1 MSVKVRREHSRIFY
15 GWWIVL
21 VAAIGMFMGYGA
33 IFSFTFGVFITPV
46 GREFEWSRSA
56 ISIAYALSLV
66 AYAAATPFIGRL
78 VDRLGARKVIVPSVM
93 LFGLGLISMYFLT
106 ASLLQFFVVY
116 IYLGLVGGGSAAVPY
131 SSVISHWFDRKRGL
145 ALGLAMVGV
154 GLSTFI
160 MPSLSHTLIGAFGW
174 RSAYVLLGLAVM
186 VVTIP
191 VGFFLKERPEMM
203 GLSPDGGDVAAKGM
217 GDSSKE
223 GMNGRE
229 ALRDSTFWL
238 LFGAVFLVA
247 MSVIGCLIHLV
258 PMLTDRGISAQSA
271 AFATS
276 LLGGAVIPGRVGS
289 GYLLDRVHASYVAAC
304 FFSAA
309 AVGILIL
316 LSGMSGFTVFVAAAL
331 VGLGMGAEG
340 ELIAYLVGRYFG
352 LLSFSEVYG
361 YALISFTLGGIVG
374 PLVMGIVFDATGSY
388 RFALG
393 LFLLAT
399 IAGTGL
405 MTRLGPYR
413 VWQSLPEPAAR

>member
-217 GDSSKE
+217 GNSSKE

>member
-1 MSVKVRREHSRIFY
+1 
-15 GWWIVL
+15 
-21 VAAIGMFMGYGA
+21 
-33 IFSFTFGVFITPV
+33 
-46 GREFEWSRSA
+46 
-56 ISIAYALSLV
+56 
-66 AYAAATPFIGRL
+66 
-78 VDRLGARKVIVPSVM
+78 
-93 LFGLGLISMYFLT
+93 MYFLT

-217 GDSSKE
+217 GNSSKE